1 MDQLTAFVE
10 LAYIKLRLELIDIA
24 LSKVPRMPAPTAP
37 KLPAPMEFAGLKS
50 RLQRA
55 KALEKRA
62 GVAGPAM
69 DTALDIIERGVT
81 TLETHVPELQKYGKD
96 LMDTINGM
104 LEGSN
109 GGPPLDDTT
118 ANPTPPPEAPPVPG
132 PNGGPRI
139 L

>member
-1 MDQLTAFVE
+1 MDELTAFVE
-10 LAYIKLRLELIDIA
+10 LAHIKLRLELIERA
-24 LSKVPRMPAPTAP
+24 LSKLVPPEPYMPLPTPP
-37 KLPAPMEFAGLKS
+37 KLPAPMEFAGLKA

-55 KALEKRA
+55 KGLEKRA
-62 GVAGPAM
+62 GVAGPAL
-69 DTALDIIERGVT
+69 DAALDVIEHGVT
-81 TLETHVPELQKYGKD
+81 AMETHVPELQKYGKD

-118 ANPTPPPEAPPVPG
+118 VNPTQPAPG